1 MGKYEDINKDRVI
14 RLCKRVEEL
23 EEMQYHY
30 DLNSGEIIH
39 APDKELDIEKR
50 KLLAEAYVMLRGIEM
65 DIGKDFAELNPFPL
79 LEDKERNFIW
89 SAKKLL
95 DIYHEEFLEKDLTE
109 LKKYFI
115 PIFNKKWFDILVT
128 RLNDRDWKK
137 KDLARIAY
145 LIFVSKQ
152 RSFNNVGTVFS
163 NWHQKFCEIMGGE
176 YTAEYKPNKL
186 KNDMG
191 DIKDIFYYLLE

>member
-1 MGKYEDINKDRVI
+1 MGKYEDINKDKVI
-14 RLCKRVEEL
+14 KLYNRVEEL

-30 DLNSGEIIH
+30 DLNNGEIIH
-39 APDKELDIEKR
+39 APSKELDIEKR
-50 KLLAEAYVMLRGIEM
+50 KLLAKAYEMLRGKEK
-65 DIGKDFAELNPFPL
+65 DIRKDFAELHPSPL
-79 LEDKERNFIW
+79 LFDKERNFIC

-95 DIYHEEFLEKDLTE
+95 DIYHEEFLEREITE
-109 LKKYFI
+109 LKKYFS
-115 PIFNKKWFDILVT
+115 PEFNKKWFDILVT

-152 RSFNNVGTVFS
+152 RSFYNVGTVFS

-186 KNDMG
+186 KNDLG
-191 DIKDIFYYLLE
+191 DIENLFYFLK